1 MTIDEQRTGTSMEL
15 GNTSYE
21 NVLRHSQK
29 NFSGEGTTLCKLET
43 VEAEIVSI
51 QILIERSLKHLEMLK
66 NIKAHLTPKERS
78 DVIRIEGDG
87 IDDTVSDRTS
97 RASWEDVSVYG
108 NWKEIYPDVDFY
120 TTQEVGKI
128 TGMSLRT
135 VRTWIKNRK
144 LLAFRRQEGQGY
156 LMPSIQF
163 KNGKPLKGLAEVI
176 SAIGDPYLTWH
187 FLRVP
192 QFLNKKAVLPID
204 VLISGDD
211 NMIMAVISVAEGF
224 GYDFT

>member
-1 MTIDEQRTGTSMEL
+1 MDEQRKGTCMEPE
-15 GNTSYE
+15 NTSYE
-21 NVLRHSQK
+21 NVLRHSQM
-29 NFSGEGTTLCKLET
+29 NFSGEETTLYKLAT

-51 QILIERSLKHLEMLK
+51 QILIERSLKHLEMLR

-78 DVIRIEGDG
+78 DVIRIVGDG
-87 IDDTVSDRTS
+87 IDDSVTEHTS
-97 RASWEDVSVYG
+97 RANWEDVSVYG
-108 NWKEIYPDVDFY
+108 DWNEIYPEVDFF
-120 TTQEVGKI
+120 TTQEVGNI
-128 TGMSLRT
+128 TGMSQRT
-135 VRTWIKNRK
+135 IRTWIKNRK

-156 LMPSIQF
+156 LMPLIQF

-176 SAIGDPYLTWH
+176 SAVGDPYLTWH

-224 GYDFT
+224 GYDFS

>member
-1 MTIDEQRTGTSMEL
+1 MDEQRTGTSTEL

-21 NVLRHSQK
+21 NVLRHSQM
-29 NFSGEGTTLCKLET
+29 NFRGEGTTLCKLET
-43 VEAEIVSI
+43 VEAEIVRI
-51 QILIERSLKHLEMLK
+51 QILIERSLKHLETLK
-66 NIKAHLTPKERS
+66 NIKAHLTLKERS
-78 DVIRIEGDG
+78 DVIRIAGDG
-87 IDDTVSDRTS
+87 IDDTVTEHTS
-97 RASWEDVSVYG
+97 RATWEDVSVYG
-108 NWKEIYPDVDFY
+108 NWDEIYPEVDFH

-128 TGMSLRT
+128 TGRSQRT
-135 VRTWIKNRK
+135 IRTWIKNRK
-144 LLAFRRQEGQGY
+144 LLAFQRQDGQGY

-204 VLISGDD
+204 ILISGDD
-211 NMIMAVISVAEGF
+211 NMIRAVISVAEGF